1 MPPNENTKGRK
12 KMKIN
17 FKNKVFIK
25 TIDNIFI
32 ILLSPPLA
40 VLVLLSFAAFVLLI
54 SARIFFFLVLLSLS
68 PIFLIIKK
76 IPNGEWDPVSPF
88 EYAKSTIKH
97 ANSFFLDILDFCL
110 YCKR

>member
-1 MPPNENTKGRK
+1 MPPDENTKGE

-17 FKNKVFIK
+17 FENKAFIK
-25 TIDNIFI
+25 TVDNIFL

-40 VLVLLSFAAFVLLI
+40 VLVLLSFIAFILLI
-54 SARIFFFLVLLSLS
+54 LARIFFFLVLLALY